1 MNRTNERVFIP
12 SSLLA
17 NRDLCQASG
26 ANIKTLRNRGETDA
40 LSAAVSR
47 YASDVDLHFSP
58 TYSERVILRNGLAVD
73 LRLIRPDDKQHLL
86 RGFHELSSTSRYLRF
101 LVPKTSLSD
110 RELRYLTEVDYRVHV
125 AIAAATVPT
134 DDNEE
139 PRGLGIARLIA
150 LDHEPGQAEAA
161 IAVRDDIQGQ
171 GLGSILFQRLV
182 AAGRERGIT
191 HVRCEVLAYN
201 AAMKD
206 LISAIAPKYTLDI
219 GGGVMTIV
227 FPLDEHSAP
236 ADIVA
241 TAADSADGASDS
253 TKPTSDV
260 HWSPLQAFFSS
271 LARGTMRL
279 RELFTAPRS

>member
-1 MNRTNERVFIP
+1 M
-12 SSLLA
+12 
-17 NRDLCQASG
+17 
-26 ANIKTLRNRGETDA
+26 
-40 LSAAVSR
+40 SAPLSR
-47 YASDVDLHFSP
+47 YANAVDLHFSP
-58 TYSERVILRNGLAVD
+58 TYSERVQLRNGMAVG
-73 LRLIRPDDKQHLL
+73 LRLIRPDDKQQLL

-110 RELRYLTEVDYRVHV
+110 RELRYLTEVDYRIHV
-125 AIAAATVPT
+125 AIAAATVPA
-134 DDNEE
+134 DENDE
-139 PRGLGIARLIA
+139 PQGLGIARLIA
-150 LDHEPGQAEAA
+150 LDDEPGHAEAA

-206 LISAIAPKYTLDI
+206 LISAIAPKHSIDI

-227 FPLDEHSAP
+227 FPLDEQTTR
-236 ADIVA
+236 A
-241 TAADSADGASDS
+241 TATATPAEPPDQVISEAASDV
-253 TKPTSDV
+253 P
-260 HWSPLQAFFSS
+260 WNPLQAFFSS

-279 RELFTAPRS
+279 RELFTTPRS

>member
-1 MNRTNERVFIP
+1 MNHAKV
-12 SSLLA
+12 
-17 NRDLCQASG
+17 
-26 ANIKTLRNRGETDA
+26 KTLPNRGEHGA
-40 LSAAVSR
+40 LSALVSR
-47 YASDVDLHFSP
+47 YASAVDLHFSP
-58 TYSERVILRNGLAVD
+58 TYSERVQLRNGMAVD

-125 AIAAATVPT
+125 AIAAATVPA
-134 DDNEE
+134 DDSEE

-150 LDHEPGQAEAA
+150 LDHEPGHAEAA

-191 HVRCEVLAYN
+191 HVCCEVLAHN

-206 LISAIAPKYTLDI
+206 LISAIAPKHSLDV

-227 FPLDEHSAP
+227 FPLDEHAMT
-236 ADIVA
+236 A
-241 TAADSADGASDS
+241 TATAPTDEEASSDS
-253 TKPTSDV
+253 TATIPDLS
-260 HWSPLQAFFSS
+260 WSPLQAFFTS

-279 RELFTAPRS
+279 RELFIAPRS